1 MRAPRGDKLDEGCF
15 KCGHFF
21 VEVIVTELQDSTI
34 DTIDVT
40 LREPGIVNQIRE
52 YLESYNLME
61 NNWLINCTIVIV
73 MDLLTKFY
81 YFYYSIINSCI
92 NFTRLSMLKTMN
104 KNFSTTL
111 L

>member
-61 NNWLINCTIVIV
+61 NTWFKENNWFINCTIVLV

-81 YFYYSIINSCI
+81 
-92 NFTRLSMLKTMN
+92 
-104 KNFSTTL
+104 
-111 L
+111 